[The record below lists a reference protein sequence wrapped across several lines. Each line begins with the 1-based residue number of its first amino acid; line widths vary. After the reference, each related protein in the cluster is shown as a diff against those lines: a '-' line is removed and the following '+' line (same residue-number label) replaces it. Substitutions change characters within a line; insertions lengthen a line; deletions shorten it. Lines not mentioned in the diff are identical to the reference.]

1 MRHIKNTTGTLKTSS
16 STMVT
21 KENLVELFDDAG
33 KKANQTLHQIH
44 INPIKIQGNTHL
56 KAIELLAN
64 QIKVLLVNITKES
77 ETSGEVWVDYTCLA
91 PDLFSSA
98 FYKIKGQID
107 NAQNGV
113 LIETEYREHGNYA
126 LINNNML
133 FLNPYKREFIKA
145 VTALRTA
152 FDKVKVKSHFLNFAS
167 TKTQKFE
174 AAAAPCY

>member
-1 MRHIKNTTGTLKTSS
+1 
-16 STMVT
+16 
-21 KENLVELFDDAG
+21 
-33 KKANQTLHQIH
+33 
-44 INPIKIQGNTHL
+44 
-56 KAIELLAN
+56 
-64 QIKVLLVNITKES
+64 VLLVNITKET

-91 PDLFSSA
+91 QDLFSSA

-107 NAQNGV
+107 NAQDGV

-126 LINNNML
+126 LINHNML
-133 FLNPYKREFIKA
+133 FLHTYKRDFIKA

-152 FDKVKVKSHFLNFAS
+152 FDKVKVKSHFLNFAN